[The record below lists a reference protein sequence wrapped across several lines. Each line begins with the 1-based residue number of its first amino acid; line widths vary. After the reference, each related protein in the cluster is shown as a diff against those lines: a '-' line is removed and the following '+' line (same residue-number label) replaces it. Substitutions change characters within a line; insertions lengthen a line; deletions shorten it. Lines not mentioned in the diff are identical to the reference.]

1 MKTIETAGTLSKRGV
16 IKVDDQVNLKYK
28 RKVKLIISLD
38 EDNEIDEKEWIK
50 PVCKN
55 PVIDILNDEIENI
68 YAVNGSKAYYDKKYT
83 EN

>member
-1 MKTIETAGTLSKRGV
+1 MKTIETTGTLSKRGV
-16 IKVDDQVNLKYK
+16 IKLDDQVNLKYK

-50 PVCKN
+50 PVYGN
-55 PVIDILNDEIENI
+55 PAFDILNYEIENT
-68 YAVNGSKAYYDKKYT
+68 YTVNNSKAYYGKKFT